1 MTLFGLSERGYN
13 FQTTMKNLQLI
24 TATVLVIFG
33 IALLTVSF
41 FVPPQGVI
49 DNSVLVAGGEVFT
62 FSGALL
68 GIDYKYKKR

>member
-1 MTLFGLSERGYN
+1 MTLFGLSLRGYN